1 MKQEVSAFNR
11 GFEELINNKKLNRY
25 YHKPPNGLIVF
36 NHLQEVLTNYLVW
49 GNRLQG
55 VIPNEFV

>member
-11 GFEELINNKKLNRY
+11 GFEELINNKRLDRY
-25 YHKPPNGLIVF
+25 YHKPPNSLIAF

-49 GNRLQG
+49 GIPLQG
-55 VIPNEFV
+55 IG